1 MIYLDNG
8 ATSFPKPKEVCG
20 EVEKCLKEYCA
31 NPGRGA
37 HNMSIEC
44 DFKIMQC
51 RENISKLFNV
61 KNPLNVI
68 FTSNTTDALNIVING
83 VIKEKDHVISSYLEH
98 NSVLRPLRH
107 KEKQGTELSLIKGD
121 KNGKLSTEDI
131 EREIKPNT
139 KAIILNHG
147 SNVIGTIQDIEKIG
161 TLAKEKGIL
170 FIVDGAQTS
179 GKIEIDMEKY
189 NIDFLAVP
197 GHKGLL
203 GPQGTGALCIRN
215 KMSFEALKYGGT
227 GSQSSSMEQPDFLP
241 DKFESGTLNTPG
253 IVGLSKGIEFINR
266 VGLEN
271 IKEKEIQLTNYL
283 IQKLRILDF
292 VECYGPLDEKEKTS
306 IISFNL
312 KGMESSEVGRALND
326 RDIYVRTGY
335 HCCPLVHKLI
345 GTENRGTVRVSIG
358 YFNSKEDLDELIFS
372 LKEIYKE
379 KI

>member
-8 ATSFPKPKEVCG
+8 ATSFPKPKEVCA
-20 EVEKCLKEYCA
+20 EVEKCLMEYCA

-44 DFKIMQC
+44 DFRIMKC

-83 VIKEKDHVISSYLEH
+83 LIREKDHVISSYLEH

-107 KEKQGTELSLIKGD
+107 KEKQGTEVSLIKGD
-121 KNGKLSTEDI
+121 KDGKLSIEDI
-131 EREIKPNT
+131 EREIKSNT

-161 TLAKEKGIL
+161 ELAKEKEIL

-215 KMSFEALKYGGT
+215 KISFEALKYGGT
-227 GSQSSSMEQPDFLP
+227 GSQSSSMEQPEFLP

-266 VGLEN
+266 VGLEK
-271 IKEKEIQLTNYL
+271 IKEKEIELTNYL
-283 IQKLRILDF
+283 IQALRNLDF
-292 VECYGPLDEKEKTS
+292 VECYGPLDDKEKTS
-306 IISFNL
+306 IVSFNL
-312 KGMESSEVGRALND
+312 KGMESSEVGRGLND
-326 RDIYVRTGY
+326 REIYVRTGY

-358 YFNSKEDLDELIFS
+358 YFNSKEDLDKLVMS
-372 LKEIYKE
+372 LKDIYKE